1 MLNFTW
7 RWGRPPGVKHHC
19 WFENVI
25 WKGLESVF
33 FSTQFGMITNI
44 VSTVRILFTCEELCN
59 LQHRPLRVSWPE
71 FVCPVCWFL
80 SEHLNCTQAPA
91 LQCKLLCKT
100 GFTQCVCLCVSARV
114 CDYTW
119 TLCSVMMSRCPSYAS
134 LSCSVPKEQNK
145 VPFDAQSGKLR
156 PKCLHLLQTN
166 LPPRSNS
173 LSADVLCYPAP
184 AVWPLTYTI
193 GIVHRD
199 TQITH
204 RGNMG
209 IISVTLLTIIHT
221 YHVRMGSERFWKS

>member
-1 MLNFTW
+1 MLFEKGWSLCFSVLSLEWLQILLALYRFYSPVKNFVTCST
-7 RWGRPPGVKHHC
+7 GRSESADLSLFVQSVGSC
-19 WFENVI
+19 QNI
-25 WKGLESVF
+25 W
-33 FSTQFGMITNI
+33 
-44 VSTVRILFTCEELCN
+44 TV
-59 LQHRPLRVSWPE
+59 HRPRRCSVNFYVRLGSHS
-71 FVCPVCWFL
+71 VCV
-80 SEHLNCTQAPA
+80 
-91 LQCKLLCKT
+91 
-100 GFTQCVCLCVSARV
+100 CVCLHV

-199 TQITH
+199 TRITH